1 VVVVMVGVM
10 VIDSVEG
17 IVAVEADSV
26 SVIVVTM
33 VVGSVEVVIVVLVG
47 SEEMV
52 NAIVVECYSGGFCR
66 SYGFSY

>member
-33 VVGSVEVVIVVLVG
+33 VVGSVEILVIATVVG
-47 SEEMV
+47 SVEVMMV
-52 NAIVVECYSGGFCR
+52 FVVNSVEVV
-66 SYGFSY
+66 